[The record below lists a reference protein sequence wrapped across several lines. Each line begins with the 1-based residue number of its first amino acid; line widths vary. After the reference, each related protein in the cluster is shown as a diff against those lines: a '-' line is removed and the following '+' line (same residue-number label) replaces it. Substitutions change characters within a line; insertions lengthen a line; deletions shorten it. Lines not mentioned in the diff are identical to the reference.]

1 MSVTDSRTATPPIE
15 FTVKGDGT
23 ASFYGSGNAPTCTD
37 FDLSF
42 DEGLS
47 VSLKVCT
54 SDTRCG
60 LKPSTGL
67 RDHLTVSPAAS
78 LSYALLGCFHLSAA
92 WHLPDSPG

>member
-54 SDTRCG
+54 
-60 LKPSTGL
+60 
-67 RDHLTVSPAAS
+67 
-78 LSYALLGCFHLSAA
+78 
-92 WHLPDSPG
+92 